1 MITLFNL
8 LLHSSGLSVQ
18 EAASEFRVSEQKV
31 IDWCHGSATPIEKVI
46 QYLFYLVDLQDHAA
60 GWVLFTLMERARK
73 EPEEIFRICITDDVH
88 EAGTLGWPTPSAM
101 NAAVRRL
108 LEKSGNLRSRIQLVF
123 NPRPEESSGIIFIS
137 TRLRPDGA
145 FEAPGETT
153 PPPDVE

>member
-1 MITLFNL
+1 MITLFSL

-18 EAASEFRVSEQKV
+18 DAASEFRVSDQTI

-60 GWVLFTLMERARK
+60 GWVLFTLMERAQK
-73 EPEEIFRICITDDVH
+73 EPEKIFRICITDDVH

-123 NPRPEESSGIIFIS
+123 NPQPEESSGIIFIS
-137 TRLRPDGA
+137 TRLRPDGT

-153 PPPDVE
+153 PTSTDE

>member
-1 MITLFNL
+1 
-8 LLHSSGLSVQ
+8 
-18 EAASEFRVSEQKV
+18 
-31 IDWCHGSATPIEKVI
+31 
-46 QYLFYLVDLQDHAA
+46 
-60 GWVLFTLMERARK
+60 MERAQ
-73 EPEEIFRICITDDVH
+73 EDAEESFRIATTDDGYLAEVQ
-88 EAGTLGWPTPSAM
+88 GWPTASAM

-137 TRLRPDGA
+137 TRLRPDGT